1 MNSFDYFDEIY
12 CINLDKRTSR
22 WELAQNE
29 FKKLGILDRV
39 KRFSAIDNLGGKRG
53 CFESHM
59 KIIHMA
65 KENNLKNVFI
75 FEDDVAV
82 LPCYSHEKFEKSI
95 NFLKDQTWEFFYMGG
110 LERRIKPRSM
120 YNKLKKKYDTDDVS
134 TEFDYI
140 MEAHSVGWNQSYAI
154 NSCIFDK
161 IIAEYKNGLWE
172 MLEERWKGRPG
183 RTDRYYQHHLK
194 PKAYVCVP
202 SFTTQYDVVSD
213 LQRTRTNRSL
223 RLNPEDNK

>member
-1 MNSFDYFDEIY
+1 MNSFNYFDEIY

-110 LERRIKPRSM
+110 LERRIKPRPV
-120 YNKLKKKYDTDDVS
+120 YNKLKKKYEGGDVS

>member
-12 CINLDKRTSR
+12 CINLDKRTRR

-29 FKKLGILDRV
+29 FKKLGILDKV

-110 LERRIKPRSM
+110 LERRIKPRPM
-120 YNKLKKKYDTDDVS
+120 YNKLKKKYDTNDVS

-172 MLEERWKGRPG
+172 MLEERWKCRPG

-223 RLNPEDNK
+223 RLNPEDNI

>member
-29 FKKLGILDRV
+29 FKKLGILGRV

-65 KENNLKNVFI
+65 QENNLKNVFI

-82 LPCYSHEKFEKSI
+82 LPCYSQEKFEKSI

-110 LERRIKPRSM
+110 LERRIKPRPV
-120 YNKLKKKYDTDDVS
+120 YNKLKKKYETGDVS

-223 RLNPEDNK
+223 RLNVEDNK

>member
-12 CINLDKRTSR
+12 CINLDKRTRR

-65 KENNLKNVFI
+65 KEKNLRNVFI

-110 LERRIKPRSM
+110 LERRIIPRRM
-120 YNKLKKKYDTDDVS
+120 YNKLKKKYDTDVAS

-223 RLNPEDNK
+223 RLNPEDNI

>member
-59 KIIHMA
+59 KIVHMA

-82 LPCYSHEKFEKSI
+82 LPCYSHDKFEKSI

-110 LERRIKPRSM
+110 LERRIKPRPM
-120 YNKLKKKYDTDDVS
+120 YNKLKKKYETGDVS

>member
-12 CINLDKRTSR
+12 CINLDKRTRR

-29 FKKLGILDRV
+29 FKKLGIFDKV
-39 KRFSAIDNLGGKRG
+39 KRFPAIDNLGGKRG

-110 LERRIKPRSM
+110 LERRIKPRPM
-120 YNKLKKKYDTDDVS
+120 YNKLKKKYDTYDVS

-202 SFTTQYDVVSD
+202 SFTTQYDIVSD

-223 RLNPEDNK
+223 RLNPEDNI

>member
-12 CINLDKRTSR
+12 CINLDKRTKR
-22 WELAQNE
+22 WELTQQE

-82 LPCYSHEKFEKSI
+82 LPCYSHDKFEKSI

-161 IIAEYKNGLWE
+161 IITEYKNELWE

-223 RLNPEDNK
+223 RLNPDDNK

>member
-1 MNSFDYFDEIY
+1 MNSFNYFDEIY

-110 LERRIKPRSM
+110 LERRIKPRPV
-120 YNKLKKKYDTDDVS
+120 YNKLKKKYEGSDVS
-134 TEFDYI
+134 IEFDYI

-223 RLNPEDNK
+223 RLNIEDNK

>member
-12 CINLDKRTSR
+12 CINLDKRTKR
-22 WELAQNE
+22 WELTQQE

-82 LPCYSHEKFEKSI
+82 LPCYSHDKFEKSI

-223 RLNPEDNK
+223 RLNPDDNK

>member
-110 LERRIKPRSM
+110 LERRIKPRPV
-120 YNKLKKKYDTDDVS
+120 YNKLKKKYETGDVS

-223 RLNPEDNK
+223 RLNPDDNK

>member
-110 LERRIKPRSM
+110 LERRIKPRPV
-120 YNKLKKKYDTDDVS
+120 YNKLKKKYETGDVS

>member
-1 MNSFDYFDEIY
+1 
-12 CINLDKRTSR
+12 
-22 WELAQNE
+22 
-29 FKKLGILDRV
+29 
-39 KRFSAIDNLGGKRG
+39 
-53 CFESHM
+53 M

-82 LPCYSHEKFEKSI
+82 LPCYSHDKFEKSI

-110 LERRIKPRSM
+110 LERRIKPRPM
-120 YNKLKKKYDTDDVS
+120 YNKLKKKYETGDVS

-223 RLNPEDNK
+223 RLNIEDNK

>member
-110 LERRIKPRSM
+110 LERRIKPRPV

>member
-12 CINLDKRTSR
+12 CINLDKRTRR

-65 KENNLKNVFI
+65 KEKNLRNVFI

-110 LERRIKPRSM
+110 LERRIKPRPM
-120 YNKLKKKYDTDDVS
+120 YNKLKKKYDTDVAS

-223 RLNPEDNK
+223 RLNPEDNI

>member
-29 FKKLGILDRV
+29 FKKLGILGRV

-65 KENNLKNVFI
+65 QENNLKNVFI

-110 LERRIKPRSM
+110 LERRIKPRPV
-120 YNKLKKKYDTDDVS
+120 YNKLKKKYETGDVS

-223 RLNPEDNK
+223 RLNVEDNK

>member
-12 CINLDKRTSR
+12 CINLDKRTTR

-39 KRFSAIDNLGGKRG
+39 KRFSAVDNLGGKRG

-110 LERRIKPRSM
+110 LERRIKPRPV
-120 YNKLKKKYDTDDVS
+120 YNKLKKKYETGDVS
-134 TEFDYI
+134 AEFDYI

-213 LQRTRTNRSL
+213 LQRTRTNRAL
-223 RLNPEDNK
+223 RLNPGDNC

>member
-22 WELAQNE
+22 WELTQQE

-65 KENNLKNVFI
+65 KEKNLRNVFI

-82 LPCYSHEKFEKSI
+82 LPCYSHGKFEKSI
-95 NFLKDQTWEFFYMGG
+95 NYLKQQTWEFFYMGG
-110 LERRIKPRSM
+110 LERRIKPRPM
-120 YNKLKKKYDTDDVS
+120 YNKLKKKYDTNDVS

-172 MLEERWKGRPG
+172 MLEERWTGRPG

>member
-12 CINLDKRTSR
+12 CINLDKRTRR

-65 KENNLKNVFI
+65 KEKNLRNVFI

-110 LERRIKPRSM
+110 LERRIKPRPM
-120 YNKLKKKYDTDDVS
+120 YNKLKKKYDTDVAS

-172 MLEERWKGRPG
+172 MLEERWKGKPG
-183 RTDRYYQHHLK
+183 RTDRYYQHHLR
-194 PKAYVCVP
+194 PKAFACVP

-223 RLNPEDNK
+223 RLNPEDNI